1 MGETGTNNLEE
12 LFSVMWVNS
21 TVKLPIGATSVGGSP
36 AEAGGGL
43 GSPWGQGHLQQKFW
57 EVLLGMHEPSQSRP
71 SAPPP

>member
-43 GSPWGQGHLQQKFW
+43 G
-57 EVLLGMHEPSQSRP
+57 
-71 SAPPP
+71 